1 MSESWEPNS
10 SASISSAGAIPAR
23 RIAEPASRAARGRRL
38 LALNSSAWL
47 RRVAQGLFSERI
59 RHASA
64 QMRLGLGGDSDRSS
78 NVWDTW
84 CCPSDSEPVALAR
97 TTSGI
102 GCSCLA
108 RMPTPTASVFGCADV
123 PRMLARRQ
131 PVQGVAWER
140 QRLRAD
146 VFAMGGGEVVD
157 ADRERLARIDGEG
170 VSPEHAGRAA
180 RGGGWA
186 PRREDGIPAPRV
198 CGSRH
203 GIPHYVDRIRGL
215 GNAVYPAAAEWIGRQ
230 ILEADAALRATPQI
244 PRVEGER

>member
-131 PVQGVAWER
+131 RCKESHGNGNGFGLTFSQWVAVKLWTPTASDWR
-140 QRLRAD
+140 GSTGKGCRRNT
-146 VFAMGGGEVVD
+146 
-157 ADRERLARIDGEG
+157 LAEQLA
-170 VSPEHAGRAA
+170 V
-180 RGGGWA
+180 
-186 PRREDGIPAPRV
+186 EDG
-198 CGSRH
+198 RH
-203 GIPHYVDRIRGL
+203 DGKT
-215 GNAVYPAAAEWIGRQ
+215 VYPHPEYV
-230 ILEADAALRATPQI
+230 EAVMGFPITWTAFEDSGTRSIRRRRNGSAVRSSRPTP
-244 PRVEGER
+244 P